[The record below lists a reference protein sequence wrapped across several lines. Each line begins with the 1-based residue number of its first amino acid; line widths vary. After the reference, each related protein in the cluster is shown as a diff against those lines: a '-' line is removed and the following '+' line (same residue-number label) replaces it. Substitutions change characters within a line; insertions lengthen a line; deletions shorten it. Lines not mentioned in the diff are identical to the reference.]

1 MLNTLAKSS
10 YFADVACILIVQV
23 FELTFFSDASKIFIK
38 LRKKSVAFEFITL
51 DISIEGIK

>member
-1 MLNTLAKSS
+1 MFSLVFAKRS
-10 YFADVACILIVQV
+10 FASVYDI
-23 FELTFFSDASKIFIK
+23 SKIFIK